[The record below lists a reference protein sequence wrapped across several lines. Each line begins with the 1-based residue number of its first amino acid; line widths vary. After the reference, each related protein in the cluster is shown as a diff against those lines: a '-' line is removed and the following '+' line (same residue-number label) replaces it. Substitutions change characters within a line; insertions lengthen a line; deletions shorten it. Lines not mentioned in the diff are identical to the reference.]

1 MLYYVIL
8 ICHFILT
15 LFLYFGWISNN
26 KTVLEILFV
35 LIVICL
41 GLYIYF
47 NGCIITKLERK
58 LSNSDFTVVDPL
70 LTSLGIKIDKKSR
83 YNITFFLYII
93 TFCMTFYKLYF
104 KKYNIDTVEKPL
116 QISIKK

>member
-1 MLYYVIL
+1 MNNVYGLLTFISIFFVFI
-8 ICHFILT
+8 ILT

-70 LTSLGIKIDKKSR
+70 LTSLGIKIDK
-83 YNITFFLYII
+83 NLGII
-93 TFCMTFYKLYF
+93 SLSFY
-104 KKYNIDTVEKPL
+104 T
-116 QISIKK
+116 S